1 MSDYYCVMKQAKNNC
16 TYVLDINGKPRS
28 LERHGARFSNKED
41 AIAHAVKFGGK
52 PYVRIDR
59 TAYPIESAS
68 SAYSGHN
75 VH

>member
-1 MSDYYCVMKQAKNNC
+1 MSDYYYVSKRGKNNC

-52 PYVRIDR
+52 PYVWIDR
-59 TAYPIESAS
+59 TGYPVESAS
-68 SAYSGHN
+68 GAYIGYN